1 VPLTK
6 NNSSAQTNTEKCQIE
21 RFFLKKD
28 NRVLDENETAATSYA
43 NFGKQSIL

>member
-6 NNSSAQTNTEKCQIE
+6 NNSSAQTNTEKCPIE
-21 RFFLKKD
+21 RFFKKD